1 LKKKILV
8 VDDEKDIRDILK
20 WFFQSKDY
28 EVIEAEDGKQCL
40 AMMDEVRPDLI
51 LMDIMMP
58 DLDGWEVSRRIKE
71 DESYRDIPVSM
82 LSVLSNADDVKKSM
96 DYAHADAHISKPID
110 FYALNNTVK
119 DLTTKRPKKPGRL
132 GPRPR
137 SKPSELFGPTG
148 AGNT

>member
-8 VDDEKDIRDILK
+8 VDDEKDLRDILK
-20 WFFQSKDY
+20 WFLQSKDY

-40 AMMDEVRPDLI
+40 AMMDEVRPDLV

-82 LSVLSNADDVKKSM
+82 LSVLSSADDVKKSM
-96 DYAHADAHISKPID
+96 DYAHADVHISKPID
-110 FYALNNTVK
+110 FYALNKTVK
-119 DLTTKRPKKPGRL
+119 DLTAKKPKKPGRL

-137 SKPSELFGPTG
+137 SRPSELFGPTG
-148 AGNT
+148 TENT